1 MDGEFI
7 GLAAVVLSLGIPL
20 AAIYAFYR
28 VRKLKTDERLA
39 AIAKGVSVPQESE
52 LPHHARSRRAGILL
66 VAGGLGYSLT
76 FALISRVEPD
86 AMTAA
91 AFGIIPV
98 AIGIGYFI
106 DATLIRRELHP
117 AG

>member
-39 AIAKGVSVPQESE
+39 AIAKGVSVPQEAE

-86 AMTAA
+86 AMAAA

-106 DATLIRRELHP
+106 DGTLIRRELHP
-117 AG
+117 AA

>member
-7 GLAAVVLSLGIPL
+7 AFAAVVLSLAIPL
-20 AAIYAFYR
+20 ALIYAFYR

-39 AIAKGVSVPQESE
+39 AIAKGVAVPQDAE
-52 LPHHARSRRAGILL
+52 LPPHARSRRAGILL
-66 VAGGLGYSLT
+66 VAGGLGYSLA

-86 AMTAA
+86 AMVAA
-91 AFGIIPV
+91 TFGIIPV
-98 AIGIGYFI
+98 SVGIGYFI

-117 AG
+117 AA

>member
-1 MDGEFI
+1 M
-7 GLAAVVLSLGIPL
+7 
-20 AAIYAFYR
+20 
-28 VRKLKTDERLA
+28 
-39 AIAKGVSVPQESE
+39 PQETE
-52 LPHHARSRRAGILL
+52 LPQHARSRRAGILL

-76 FALISRVEPD
+76 FALVSRVEPE

-91 AFGIIPV
+91 AFDIIPV

-106 DATLIRRELHP
+106 DATLIHRELHS

>member
-1 MDGEFI
+1 MNGEFI

-39 AIAKGVSVPQESE
+39 AIAKGLPVPQESD

-86 AMTAA
+86 AMTVA
-91 AFGIIPV
+91 AFGIIPA

-106 DATLIRRELHP
+106 DATLVRREMHQ